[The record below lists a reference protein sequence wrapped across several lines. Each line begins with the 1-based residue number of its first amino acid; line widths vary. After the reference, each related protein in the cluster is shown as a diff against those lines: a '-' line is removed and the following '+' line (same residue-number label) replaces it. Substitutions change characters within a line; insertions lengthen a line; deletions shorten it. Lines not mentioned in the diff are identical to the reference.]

1 MFSKYVGPNVIEV
14 TIRMSPNIEDKVTI
28 VRFKTTSQPNW
39 QFIVK
44 HAVPCSIN
52 LTHGVE
58 VRKGDF
64 PEDLRQDI
72 NREVHEVEEG
82 NLDRS
87 DIQMI

>member
-1 MFSKYVGPNVIEV
+1 MVEV
-14 TIRMSPNIEDKVTI
+14 RIRMSHNIEDKVTI
-28 VRFKTTSQPNW
+28 VRFKTTSQPKS

-52 LTHGVE
+52 STHGVE

-72 NREVHEVEEG
+72 NREVHEVVKEG
-82 NLDRS
+82 NFDRS
-87 DIQMI
+87 HI